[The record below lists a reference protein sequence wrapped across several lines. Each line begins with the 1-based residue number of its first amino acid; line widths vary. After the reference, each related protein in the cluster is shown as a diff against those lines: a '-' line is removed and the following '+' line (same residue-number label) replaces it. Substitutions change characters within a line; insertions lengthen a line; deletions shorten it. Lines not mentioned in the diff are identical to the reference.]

1 MKTSR
6 DYILEIITNKSNLQ
20 HIADSGKI
28 NGSLL
33 IDIEK
38 VMKLYANAK
47 IDYLANE
54 IELLRKEQIIIQSEK
69 ENNQD
74 ILFIEGKIRALR
86 KSAVIVKSLKDE
98 I

>member
-1 MKTSR
+1 MKTAR
-6 DYILEIITNKSNLQ
+6 DYILEIVTNKPNLQ
-20 HIADSGKI
+20 HIADYGKI

-38 VMKLYANAK
+38 SMKLYANAK
-47 IDYLANE
+47 LDYLANE

-69 ENNQD
+69 ENTQD

-86 KSAVIVKSLKDE
+86 QTFKIIDLHKDK